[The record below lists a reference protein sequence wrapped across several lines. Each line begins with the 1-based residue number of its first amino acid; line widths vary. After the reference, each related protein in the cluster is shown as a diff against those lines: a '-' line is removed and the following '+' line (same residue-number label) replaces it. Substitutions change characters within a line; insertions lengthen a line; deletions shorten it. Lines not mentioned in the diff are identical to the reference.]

1 MDEDKLIEQNK
12 GLIFLAIKQMHL
24 YWKTQDEY
32 QDFIDAGYDGLLN
45 GIRSYNK
52 EKGIKPSTYYFTCI
66 KHEIGKIIQRKNR
79 KRCTGKVVSL
89 NLQINEMNDELIDI
103 IASDVDI
110 QKEVEDKLL
119 AERIVEIVE
128 ELPIEKD
135 IEVIKHTFG
144 LDGYR
149 QISCSELAKQW
160 GVNKNSIIFRK
171 NRALRQL
178 WRMLKEEDIWK

>member
-1 MDEDKLIEQNK
+1 MSEEELILKHK
-12 GLIFLAIKQMHL
+12 GLIFLAIKEMHL

-32 QDFIDAGYDGLLN
+32 QDFVDAGYDGLLN

-52 EKGIKPSTYYFTCI
+52 EKGIRPSTYYFTCI
-66 KHEIGKIIQRKNR
+66 KHEIGKTLQRKTR
-79 KRCTGKVVSL
+79 KRCTGKVISL
-89 NLQINEMNDELIDI
+89 NLQINEVDDELIDI

-135 IEVIKHTFG
+135 IEVIKHNFG
-144 LDGYR
+144 LDGYK
-149 QISCSELAKQW
+149 QVSCSELARMW
-160 GVNKNSIIFRK
+160 GVNKNSIIFTQCRF
-171 NRALRQL
+171 
-178 WRMLKEEDIWK
+178 I

>member
-1 MDEDKLIEQNK
+1 MSEEELIVKHK
-12 GLIFLAIKQMHL
+12 GLIFLAIKEMRL

-32 QDFIDAGYDGLLN
+32 QDFVDAGYDGLLN

-52 EKGIKPSTYYFTCI
+52 DKGIKPSTYYFTCI
-66 KHEIGKIIQRKNR
+66 KHEIGKTIQRKTR
-79 KRCTGKVVSL
+79 KRCTGKVISL
-89 NLQINEMNDELIDI
+89 NLQINEVDDELIDI

-135 IEVIKHTFG
+135 IEVIKHNFG
-144 LDGYR
+144 LDGYK
-149 QISCSELAKQW
+149 QVSCSELARMW